1 MGTRFGI
8 VLSIMLQFLRM
19 KKLITYTLVVIAV
32 MIWSCSKDGTAESAA
47 SAGGTGTGGS
57 LARFTI
63 AGNYLYLAD
72 DRQLKVFDISTPAI
86 ITLKKT
92 IDVGF
97 GVETIYPYGDKLF
110 IGSQLGMFIYSIA
123 NPENPVKLGEA
134 QHRRSCDPV
143 VAKDTM
149 AYVTLKGGNI
159 CGPATDGLYS
169 YSIKNIS
176 SPVLL
181 NTLVL
186 PKPSGLGYSDTTLFV
201 CCEDSGLAVINIKN
215 PAQPKLKKMITA
227 NSFYDVI
234 PLNGLLVCMV
244 KTGMDL
250 YDITDVNNLVLIKHI
265 DN

>member
-1 MGTRFGI
+1 
-8 VLSIMLQFLRM
+8 M
-19 KKLITYTLVVIAV
+19 KKIIFGCTILVALMV
-32 MIWSCSKDGTAESAA
+32 WSCSKDGTTAGNA

-72 DRQLKVFDISTPAI
+72 DRQLKVFDISVPAAMS
-86 ITLKKT
+86 LKKVV
-92 IDVGF
+92 DVGF

-110 IGSQLGMFIYSIA
+110 IGSQFGMFIYSISD
-123 NPENPVKLGEA
+123 PQNPVKLGEA

-149 AYVTLKGGNI
+149 AYVTLKGGNA
-159 CGPATDGLYS
+159 CGPATDGLYT

-176 SPVLL
+176 SPALL
-181 NTLVL
+181 NTLIL
-186 PKPSGLGYSDTTLFV
+186 PRPSGLGYSDTTLFV

-215 PAQPKLKKMITA
+215 PALPKLKQMIKA
-227 NSFYDVI
+227 NAFYDVI
-234 PLNGLLVCMV
+234 PLNDLLVCMV

-250 YDITDVNNLVLIKHI
+250 YDISDVNNIRLLRHI

>member
-1 MGTRFGI
+1 
-8 VLSIMLQFLRM
+8 M
-19 KKLITYTLVVIAV
+19 KKIIFGVVVLTAV
-32 MIWSCSKDGTAESAA
+32 IVWGCSKDGTTSDAA
-47 SAGGTGTGGS
+47 VGGGTGTGGS

-72 DRQLKVFDISTPAI
+72 DRQLKVFDISVPAAM
-86 ITLKKT
+86 TLKKVV
-92 IDVGF
+92 DVGF

-110 IGSQLGMFIYSIA
+110 IGSQFGMFIYSIA
-123 NPENPVKLGEA
+123 NPENPTKLGEA

-149 AYVTLKGGNI
+149 AYVTLKGGNV

-181 NTLVL
+181 NTLIL

-201 CCEDSGLAVINIKN
+201 CCEDSGMAVINIKN
-215 PAQPKLKKMITA
+215 PAQPKLKQMIKA

-250 YDITDVNNLVLIKHI
+250 YDITDVNNLRLVKHI